1 MTAITMTSEKLDESF
16 TFTTPSDGGY
26 VRVGN
31 GKGDYNQI
39 FRSGGAA
46 VTAYSEAELRKVG
59 RAYIRRCIEIEES
72 RP

>member
-39 FRSGGAA
+39 FPLRRSG
-46 VTAYSEAELRKVG
+46 RH
-59 RAYIRRCIEIEES
+59 RIQ
-72 RP
+72 